1 MHNKH
6 TLECLRELPT
16 TRIMIIIG
24 LVVCLTC
31 GLVGRCHE
39 QQASKPQAHEEN
51 CNSRSTL
58 RPLKVVT
65 QEEAGYTDE
74 EVEELYNSNTPR

>member
-1 MHNKH
+1 MHKKYA
-6 TLECLRELPT
+6 LECLREVPT

-39 QQASKPQAHEEN
+39 QQTSKSQAQEEN
-51 CNSRSTL
+51 YSHRPTIH
-58 RPLKVVT
+58 PLKVVT
-65 QEEAGYTDE
+65 PEEAGYTAE
-74 EVEELYNSNTPR
+74 EVEELYSSNTPR